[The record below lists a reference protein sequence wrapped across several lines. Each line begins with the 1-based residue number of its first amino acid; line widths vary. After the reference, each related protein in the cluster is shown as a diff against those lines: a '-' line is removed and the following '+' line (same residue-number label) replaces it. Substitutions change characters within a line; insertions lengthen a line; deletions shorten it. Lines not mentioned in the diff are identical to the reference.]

1 MSDVKTTQNDGILI
15 SFIAT
20 SYNDGAYLIA
30 NLTEVIK
37 VLSRLQYPYE
47 IVIVDDK
54 STDNS
59 VEEIRA
65 FIHAHEETVRF
76 QFVQH
81 EVNRGRGR
89 TVSDGIVSARGKYAG
104 YIDIDLSTSPW
115 YIPQL
120 IALLDR
126 GADIS
131 VGYRHYTYELR
142 VLHRVLLS
150 WGYRWLVRLILG
162 GYYGDTE
169 TGCKF
174 FVREKV
180 VPVLREIKD
189 ERWFWDT
196 EVMVRGKRAGLIIKE
211 VPTVFIRRD
220 GYTTV
225 KLLRDSLRA
234 FVNLI
239 NLRRELGIFT
249 HTR

>member
-1 MSDVKTTQNDGILI
+1 MTTSSDPIFI
-15 SFIAT
+15 SFVAT
-20 SYNDGAYLIA
+20 SYNDGAYLVQNI
-30 NLTEVIK
+30 TEVIK
-37 VLSRLQYPYE
+37 VLSRLQYSFE

-59 VEEIRA
+59 VSDIETFIRA
-65 FIHAHEETVRF
+65 HEGEVRF
-76 QFVQH
+76 QFLRH

-89 TVSDGIVSARGKYAG
+89 TVSDGILAARGTYVG

-120 IALLDR
+120 IALLER

-131 VGYRHYTYELR
+131 AGYRHYTYEFK

-150 WGYRWLVRLILG
+150 WGYRWLLRLILG

-174 FVREKV
+174 FVREKIT
-180 VPVLREIKD
+180 PILPLIKD

-196 EVMVRGKRAGLIIKE
+196 EVMVRGKRAGLVIAE
-211 VPTVFIRRD
+211 VPTVFVRRD

-234 FVNLI
+234 FRNLLR
-239 NLRRELGIFT
+239 LRRELYSKK
-249 HTR
+249 